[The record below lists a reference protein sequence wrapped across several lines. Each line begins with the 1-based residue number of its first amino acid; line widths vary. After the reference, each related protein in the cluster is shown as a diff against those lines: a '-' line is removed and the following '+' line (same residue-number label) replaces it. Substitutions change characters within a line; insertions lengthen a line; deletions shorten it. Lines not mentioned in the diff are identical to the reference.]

1 MDVVVDEAVG
11 HPTKKLILSIA
22 AATEIKQGKRC
33 ELKQDTLLIE
43 GFKYGLTPCLFE
55 KSIIWKLASKFA
67 YFQMVLCLDNNKM
80 LVEKYCIQ
88 NFFAQGLT
96 FF

>member
-43 GFKYGLTPCLFE
+43 GFKYGLT
-55 KSIIWKLASKFA
+55 
-67 YFQMVLCLDNNKM
+67 
-80 LVEKYCIQ
+80 
-88 NFFAQGLT
+88 
-96 FF
+96 